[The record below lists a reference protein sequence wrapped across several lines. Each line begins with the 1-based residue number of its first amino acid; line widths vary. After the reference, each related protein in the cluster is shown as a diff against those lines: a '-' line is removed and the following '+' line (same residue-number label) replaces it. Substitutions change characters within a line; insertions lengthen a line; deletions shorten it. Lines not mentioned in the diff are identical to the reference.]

1 MQYNPALQNF
11 VNMRKSYVAKSN
23 ASHSEAPR
31 SLYQMPKPNTDI
43 TLGSIIEHTP
53 SDKDVKEYFK
63 KRVIELVERQEEK
76 EKEKD

>member
-1 MQYNPALQNF
+1 MEYNTLLKHLISS
-11 VNMRKSYVAKSN
+11 RKN
-23 ASHSEAPR
+23 ASSRTASKEPPR
-31 SLYQMPKPNTDI
+31 SMYQMPKPNTDMS
-43 TLGSIIEHTP
+43 LGSIIEHTP